1 MHARFTR
8 TSRLTHSLR
17 SGLLLLPTGF
27 LLRRRRAVVR
37 LLVLFVGLAATTGLT
52 GCLSNQATGYYGQI
66 PQTYTLNVTGTSGTL
81 THTVQ
86 VTLTVD

>member
-1 MHARFTR
+1 M
-8 TSRLTHSLR
+8 
-17 SGLLLLPTGF
+17 
-27 LLRRRRAVVR
+27 VR
-37 LLVLFVGLAATTGLT
+37 LLVVFIGLAATTGLS

-66 PQTYTLNVTGTSGTL
+66 PETYTLTVTGTSGTL